1 MNNKQVMLEALEAQ
15 LSVKETEV
23 TTYTQEVFNPQVQD
37 LNDSILEWF
46 HQNISFSLMQ

>member
-23 TTYTQEVFNPQVQD
+23 TTYTQLLKQ
-37 LNDSILEWF
+37 
-46 HQNISFSLMQ
+46 